1 MSILYFI
8 GATIFLVV
16 VCLAAARSL
25 KLAGVVLLVG
35 AAVLGLSVQFLGP
48 GLIHT
53 TTSTDKLFQWQV
65 IPIWIAVLAGIV
77 CLFLPK
83 RHDPAA

>member
-1 MSILYFI
+1 MNILYFI
-8 GATIFLVV
+8 GTTIFLVV
-16 VCLAAARSL
+16 VCLAASRSL
-25 KLAGVVLLVG
+25 RFAGVVLLVG
-35 AAVLGLSVQFLGP
+35 ATVLGLSVQCLGP

-53 TTSTDKLFQWQV
+53 TTSTDKVFQWQV
-65 IPIWIAVLAGIV
+65 IPIGIAVLAGIV